1 MLPTKSFFQRF
12 WKEKKMVGAISPS
25 STFLTNK
32 MLENIDFDKVNVLV
46 EIGPGTGVFTKKV
59 LSRMLPDSVFLV
71 FELNTDFHQELQ
83 SKIVD
88 KRVVFI
94 NDSAEKLQDYLDQ
107 FSIQKVDVIISSLPL
122 SNFYQRLTL
131 KLLRTFQSC
140 LSDTGKFIQFQ
151 YSLKQRKEL
160 IHVFSKVKISFTL
173 WNIPPAFVY
182 TCSK

>member
-1 MLPTKSFFQRF
+1 MLSSKYFFQRF

-25 STFLTNK
+25 SNFLTNK
-32 MLENIDFDKVNVLV
+32 MLENINFEKTRVLV

-59 LSRMLPDSVFLV
+59 LSRMQPDSVFLV
-71 FELNTDFHQELQ
+71 FELNTDFFQELQ
-83 SKIVD
+83 TKIVD

-94 NDSAEKLQDYLDQ
+94 NDSAEKLQEYLDQ
-107 FSIQKVDVIISSLPL
+107 FNISKVDAIISSLPL

-140 LSDTGKFIQFQ
+140 LSDTGKYIQFQ

-160 IHVFSKVKISFTL
+160 KHVFSNVKITFTL

>member
-1 MLPTKSFFQRF
+1 MLSSKYFFQRF

-25 STFLTNK
+25 SNFLTNK
-32 MLENIDFDKVNVLV
+32 MLENINFEKTRVLV

-59 LSRMLPDSVFLV
+59 LSRMQPDSVFLV
-71 FELNTDFHQELQ
+71 FELNTDFFQELQ
-83 SKIVD
+83 TKIVD

-94 NDSAEKLQDYLDQ
+94 NDSAEKLQEYLDQ
-107 FSIQKVDVIISSLPL
+107 FNISKVDAIISSLPL

-140 LSDTGKFIQFQ
+140 LSDTGKYIQFQ

-160 IHVFSKVKISFTL
+160 KHVFSKVKITFTL

>member
-1 MLPTKSFFQRF
+1 MLPSKSFFQRF

-32 MLENIDFDKVNVLV
+32 MLENIDFKKTKVIV
-46 EIGPGTGVFTKKV
+46 EIGPGTGVFTEKI
-59 LSRMLPDSVFLV
+59 LSRMQADSVFLV
-71 FELNTDFHQELQ
+71 FELNTDFFQELQ
-83 SKIVD
+83 TKIVD

-94 NDSAEKLQDYLDQ
+94 NDSAEKLQAYLDQ
-107 FSIQKVDVIISSLPL
+107 FNISKVDVIISSLPL

-140 LSDTGKFIQFQ
+140 LSDTGKYIQFQ

-160 IHVFSKVKISFTL
+160 SHVFAKVKITFTL

-182 TCSK
+182 TCTK

>member
-1 MLPTKSFFQRF
+1 MLPSKSFFQRF

-32 MLENIDFDKVNVLV
+32 MLENIDFEKSKVLV

-59 LSRMLPDSVFLV
+59 LSRMQADGVFLV
-71 FELNTDFHQELQ
+71 FELNSDFFQELQ
-83 SKIVD
+83 TKIVD
-88 KRVVFI
+88 KRVVYI

-107 FSIQKVDVIISSLPL
+107 FNIQKVDVIISSLPL

-160 IHVFSKVKISFTL
+160 SHVFSKVKISFTL

-182 TCSK
+182 TCTK

>member
-1 MLPTKSFFQRF
+1 MLPNKSFFQRF

-32 MLENIDFDKVNVLV
+32 MLENIAFDKTKVLV

-59 LSRMLPDSVFLV
+59 LSRMQADSVFLV

-83 SKIVD
+83 TKIVD

-107 FSIQKVDVIISSLPL
+107 FNIHKVDVIISSLPL
-122 SNFYQRLTL
+122 SNFYKRFTL

-140 LSDTGKFIQFQ
+140 LSDSGKYIQFQ
-151 YSLKQRKEL
+151 YSLKQKKEL
-160 IHVFSKVKISFTL
+160 THVFSKVNITFTL

>member
-1 MLPTKSFFQRF
+1 MLSSKYFFQRF

-32 MLENIDFDKVNVLV
+32 MLENINFEKTRVLV

-59 LSRMLPDSVFLV
+59 LSRMQPDSVFLV
-71 FELNTDFHQELQ
+71 FELNTDFFQELQ
-83 SKIVD
+83 TKIVD

-94 NDSAEKLQDYLDQ
+94 NDSAEKLQEYLDQ
-107 FSIQKVDVIISSLPL
+107 FNISKVDAIISSLPL

-140 LSDTGKFIQFQ
+140 LSDTGKYIQFQ

-160 IHVFSKVKISFTL
+160 KHVFSKVKITFTL
-173 WNIPPAFVY
+173 WNIPTAFVY

>member
-1 MLPTKSFFQRF
+1 MFPNKTFFQRF
-12 WKEKKMVGAISPS
+12 WKSKKMVGAISPS
-25 STFLTNK
+25 SSFLTNK
-32 MLENIDFDKVNVLV
+32 MLENIAFDTTKVLV

-59 LSRMLPDSVFLV
+59 LSKMHADSIFLV
-71 FELNTDFHQELQ
+71 FELNTDFFQELQ
-83 SKIVD
+83 TSIVD

-94 NDSAEKLQDYLDQ
+94 NDSAEKLQEYLDRLNI
-107 FSIQKVDVIISSLPL
+107 SKVDVIISSLPL

-131 KLLRTFQSC
+131 KLLHIFRTC

-160 IHVFSKVKISFTL
+160 KHVFSKVEITFTL